1 MLEAAVFRFVDHGII
16 VRRLAYIH
24 VVVVRRGATAGCS
37 GRRKRAISWFV
48 GARCVQPFFHAFGR
62 FALSLVDEFVGF
74 RSVSRVDV
82 HASGIFYFVQGR
94 VSAHVSQKIGY
105 VIFSLNRDSAF
116 PKGSSSA
123 RVCRNTGFWLLCG
136 YLFGRRAY
144 RSDNANSN
152 KLLNTCRMSVSE
164 SFSLFSK
171 KRKTYSSSL

>member
-1 MLEAAVFRFVDHGII
+1 MLDAAVFVSSADWHIYTSLSSEEVQQPVVPDEGREQFHG
-16 VRRLAYIH
+16 
-24 VVVVRRGATAGCS
+24 
-37 GRRKRAISWFV
+37 SW
-48 GARCVQPFFHAFGR
+48 APDDVQPFFHAFGR

-94 VSAHVSQKIGY
+94 MSAHVSQKIGY

-116 PKGSSSA
+116 PKGSSSV